1 MIDENATL
9 RSECR
14 DFYDWLIN
22 VNIISTLSYF
32 GKKYNFIVS
41 TGPKSKIT
49 DSLRL
54 Q

>member
-14 DFYDWLIN
+14 GDFYDWLIN

-41 TGPKSKIT
+41 MGPKSKIT
-49 DSLRL
+49 DRIP
-54 Q
+54 